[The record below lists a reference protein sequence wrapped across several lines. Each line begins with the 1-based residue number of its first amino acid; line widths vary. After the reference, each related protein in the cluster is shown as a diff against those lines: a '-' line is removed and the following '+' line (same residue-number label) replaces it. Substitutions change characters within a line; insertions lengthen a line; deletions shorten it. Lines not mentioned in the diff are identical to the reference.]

1 MLVRHLGRDLNMDL
15 YLYELRSWM
24 FDNVQVTDICIDSAI
39 FVSCLLSLDTK
50 LIWIVLNTND

>member
-24 FDNVQVTDICIDSAI
+24 FDNVQVTDICIDSTI